1 MSVERN
7 PRPQPIDRFAV
18 GHPCYFRFVGAC
30 HAVTR
35 MRQPGS
41 EVAVVRQEQKSFS
54 VVVEPANRVDVITHP
69 CEQIHDSASA
79 LRIRARR
86 DETRR
91 LVEKDV
97 AQSRGSLDPASID
110 ANIVLLGV
118 DLHAHRQDGFAVHA
132 DAAVGDEL
140 LCGTPRRDASLRED
154 LLKTN

>member
-7 PRPQPIDRFAV
+7 PRSQPIDRFAV

-41 EVAVVRQEQKSFS
+41 EVAVVRQE
-54 VVVEPANRVDVITHP
+54 PANRVDVITHP
-69 CEQIHDSASA
+69 CEQVHDSAPA

-110 ANIVLLGV
+110 ANIVLLRI

-140 LCGTPRRDASLRED
+140 LCSTPRRDASLRED